1 VKKRLSI
8 SVKGIVQGVGF
19 RPFVYRIA
27 ARHHIA
33 GWVINNARGV
43 RIEAEG
49 TAESLRAFLRSIKSQ
64 CPPLAHISDLSSKEI
79 PIRGELRFQIKSSRG
94 GGPRDALVS
103 PDVCICDDCLRE
115 LFDPRDRRY
124 RYPFINCTNCGP
136 RYTIIKD
143 IPYDRINTTMRPFKM
158 CRLCRS
164 EYGDP
169 ASRRFHA
176 QPNAC
181 AECGPSVELTG
192 ADGTKIK
199 CDDAIAKAQELLK
212 KGKILAV
219 KGLGGF
225 HLAACAEND
234 KAVARLRKRKNR
246 EQKPLALMSRDVD
259 AVSLYAQISPDERR
273 LLESPERP
281 IVILR
286 KKHPNCI
293 APSVSP
299 TNQFFGVMLPYT
311 PLHYLLLDS
320 PLTAL
325 VMTSGNISEEPI
337 AMSNTEAFERLGKL
351 ADYFLTHDRDIYIRS
366 DDSVVRAPAGH
377 PVILR
382 RARGYAPKPIF
393 LKQPL
398 APTLAVGP
406 MLKNTVA
413 LTKGNRVFLSQHIGD
428 MENLETF
435 RSFEKTVRHLEK
447 ILEIHPDLVAY
458 DMHPDYLSTRYAL
471 GMKKVKKVPVQ
482 HHHAHIASV
491 LAENGLDEKVIGVAF
506 DGTGYGEDGNI
517 WGGEFLIADLKGYER
532 AAHLKELPMPGGE
545 QAIREPWRMAVSYLY
560 GACGDDVRNMKIPF
574 LQKIRKRD
582 LSLLI
587 EMIRHK
593 INSPLTS
600 SAGRL
605 FEAMSALTGVC
616 SRNSYE
622 GQAAMEFEGIAAD
635 DVTESYPFDIQKK
648 ANKLI
653 IDWTNI
659 VKGVAGDCQQ
669 GLAREIISARF
680 HNSIARLISVVCR
693 RLRKAGGPGAAALS
707 GGVFQNLNLLTKTRE
722 NLKKCGFAVYEHRLV
737 PPNDG
742 GVALGQAVIAN
753 ARS

>member
-1 VKKRLSI
+1 MKKRLSI

-33 GWVINNARGV
+33 GWIINNARGV
-43 RIEAEG
+43 EIEAEG
-49 TAESLRAFLRSIKSQ
+49 VAASLKAFVRSIKSES
-64 CPPLAHISDLSSKEI
+64 PPLAHISDLSSKEI
-79 PIRGELRFQIKSSRG
+79 PTRGELRFQIKSSRAA
-94 GGPRDALVS
+94 GPRDALVS

-115 LFDPRDRRY
+115 LFDPRDRRH

-136 RYTIIKD
+136 RYSIVRD
-143 IPYDRINTTMRPFKM
+143 IPYDRVNTTMRPFKM
-158 CRLCRS
+158 CPLCRA
-164 EYGDP
+164 EYADP

-181 AECGPSVELTG
+181 AECGPAVELTG
-192 ADGTKIK
+192 ADGGKIK

-212 KGKILAV
+212 RGKILAV

-259 AVSLYAQISPDERR
+259 AVSRYAQLSGDERR

-286 KKHPNCI
+286 KKHPNPI

-299 TNQFFGVMLPYT
+299 TNHFFGVMLPYT
-311 PLHYLLLDS
+311 PLHYLLLDC

-337 AMSNTEAFERLGKL
+337 AMGNPEAFERLGKI
-351 ADYFLTHDRDIYIRS
+351 ADYFLVHDRDIYIRS
-366 DDSVVRAPAGH
+366 DDSVVRSLAGH

-393 LKQPL
+393 LKEPL

-413 LTKGNRVFLSQHIGD
+413 LTKGNRVFLSQHVGD

-435 RSFEKTVRHLEK
+435 RSFEKTVRHLGK
-447 ILEIHPDLVAY
+447 ILEIQPEVVAY

-471 GMKKVKKVPVQ
+471 GMKKVKKIPVQ

-517 WGGEFLIADLKGYER
+517 WGGEFLIADLSQYER

-545 QAIREPWRMAVSYLY
+545 QAIKEPWRMAVSYLY
-560 GACGDDVRNMKIPF
+560 GAYGDDVKNMKISF

-587 EMIRHK
+587 EMIRHS

-616 SRNSYE
+616 ARNSYE
-622 GQAAMEFEGIAAD
+622 GQAAIEFEGTAAD
-635 DVTESYPFDIQKK
+635 DVNDFYPFDMEKK
-648 ANKLI
+648 ANRLI
-653 IDWTNI
+653 IDWTDI
-659 VKGVAGDCQQ
+659 VKGVASDCE
-669 GLAREIISARF
+669 GGVAREIISARF
-680 HNSIARLISVVCR
+680 HNSIARLISVVCL
-693 RLRKAGGPGAAALS
+693 RLRNAGGPGAAALS
-707 GGVFQNLNLLTKTRE
+707 GGVFQNSNLLTRTRE
-722 NLKKCGFAVYEHRLV
+722 NLKKCGFAVYENRLV

-742 GVALGQAVIAN
+742 GVSLGQAVIAN